1 MAVVEKMT
9 LTFMETLL
17 NESMSNA
24 LWEQLA
30 RTEANGCWP
39 RSTVMVFTKQCVF
52 PPFSP
57 GGSEDKGQCA
67 RFIMRT
73 KLELRGLFN

>member
-1 MAVVEKMT
+1 MAVLEKMT

-39 RSTVMVFTKQCVF
+39 RSTVMVFMKCCVL
-52 PPFSP
+52 PPGPP
-57 GGSEDKGQCA
+57 GGAKDKGQ
-67 RFIMRT
+67 FEQIIMT
-73 KLELRGLFN
+73 MKLERKGLFY

>member
-1 MAVVEKMT
+1 MAVLEKMT

-30 RTEANGCWP
+30 RAETNGCWP
-39 RSTVMVFTKQCVF
+39 RSTVRVFMKSCVF
-52 PPFSP
+52 PPGP
-57 GGSEDKGQCA
+57 PPVALKTKGSVS
-67 RFIMRT
+67 
-73 KLELRGLFN
+73 GL

>member
-9 LTFMETLL
+9 LTFMGTLL

-52 PPFSP
+52 PPSP
-57 GGSEDKGQCA
+57 PVALKTKGSV
-67 RFIMRT
+67 
-73 KLELRGLFN
+73 RGS